1 MKVIG
6 RVLAMVVV
14 APFVILAV
22 ITAFP
27 FLVIW
32 QLCLAARSLL
42 DFAFGGDWEWVWV
55 WEWEV

>member
-14 APFVILAV
+14 APFVILAA

-42 DFAFGGDWEWVWV
+42 DFAFGGEWDWVWV
-55 WEWEV
+55 WDV